1 MRPISGF
8 SSCAARSRMSH
19 ALAALLV
26 ASPGSRPPG
35 SPNLSPRVLDRVSK
49 VAPMKLTREAS
60 AIVGRSSIG
69 MLALRS
75 RRLPLVNPAVFSF
88 ASGSLWMTTSRFAAK
103 TIIAKR
109 DPRAAFLVDVG
120 SQAVLL
126 RGALEVF
133 DPLDA
138 SSQLRAMLEGPGYF
152 LGMAGYALRNAPFIA
167 GYALDLARLPRE
179 WMPYNRV
186 VLRLKLSDADLV
198 EGSPFP
204 PAQAARVPA
213 VPAEVSRRLAGVSRG
228 YACWI
233 EGGMPVVRPAFWEVD
248 HGRVTVA
255 PTSGR
260 PRAGSPGALV
270 VESHHRFRPSL
281 MVGACVRG
289 SFAASNDGE
298 AIAERY
304 GIKLGEVPPVIE
316 LKAERVTSWRGFA
329 ITTAVPRSARQL
341 RVAEG

>member
-1 MRPISGF
+1 
-8 SSCAARSRMSH
+8 
-19 ALAALLV
+19 
-26 ASPGSRPPG
+26 
-35 SPNLSPRVLDRVSK
+35 
-49 VAPMKLTREAS
+49 MKLTREAT
-60 AIVGRSSIG
+60 AILGRTTIG

-88 ASGSLWMTTSRFAAK
+88 AGGSLWMTTSRYAAK
-103 TIIAKR
+103 TIMAKR
-109 DPRAAFLVDVG
+109 DPRAAFLVDG
-120 SQAVLL
+120 GARAVLL

-133 DPLDA
+133 DPLNV
-138 SSQLRAMLEGPGYF
+138 SSQVRAMLEGPGYF
-152 LGMAGYALRNAPFIA
+152 LGMAGYALRNAPFVA

-186 VLRLKLSDADLV
+186 VMRLKLSDADLV
-198 EGSPFP
+198 EGAPFP

-233 EGGMPVVRPAFWEVD
+233 EGGMPLIRPAFWEVD
-248 HGRVTVA
+248 HGRVSIA

-260 PRAGSPGALV
+260 PRSGSPGALV
-270 VESHHRFRPSL
+270 VESHHSFRPSL

-289 SFAASNDGE
+289 TFAPSTDGE

-304 GIKLGEVPPVIE
+304 GIDSSEVPDAVD
-316 LKAERVTSWRGFA
+316 LKPERVTSWRGFA
-329 ITTAVPRSARQL
+329 TTTSVTRAAREL
-341 RVAEG
+341 RAAEG

>member
-1 MRPISGF
+1 
-8 SSCAARSRMSH
+8 
-19 ALAALLV
+19 
-26 ASPGSRPPG
+26 
-35 SPNLSPRVLDRVSK
+35 
-49 VAPMKLTREAS
+49 MKLTREAG
-60 AIVGRSSIG
+60 AILGKTSIG

-75 RRLPLVNPAVFSF
+75 GRLPLVNPAVFSF
-88 ASGSLWMTTSRFAAK
+88 AGGSVWMTTSRYAAK

-109 DPRAAFLVDVG
+109 DPRAAFLVDG
-120 SQAVLL
+120 GEQAVLL

-133 DPLDA
+133 DPMNLSNDI
-138 SSQLRAMLEGPGYF
+138 RAVLEGPSYF
-152 LGMAGYALRNAPFIA
+152 LGMAGYALRNAPFFA
-167 GYALDLARLPRE
+167 GYALDLMRLPRE

-186 VLRLKLSDADLV
+186 VLRLRLIDADIV
-198 EGSPFP
+198 KGPPFP
-204 PAQAARVPA
+204 SAQAARVPA

-233 EGGMPVVRPAFWEVD
+233 EGGMPIVWPAFWEVD
-248 HGRVTVA
+248 RGRVTIA

-260 PRAGSPGALV
+260 PRTGAPGALV

-289 SFAASNDGE
+289 TFAASTDGE
-298 AIAERY
+298 SIAERY
-304 GIKLGEVPPVIE
+304 GIDIAEVPPVAD
-316 LKAERVTSWRGFA
+316 LKPERVTSWRGFA